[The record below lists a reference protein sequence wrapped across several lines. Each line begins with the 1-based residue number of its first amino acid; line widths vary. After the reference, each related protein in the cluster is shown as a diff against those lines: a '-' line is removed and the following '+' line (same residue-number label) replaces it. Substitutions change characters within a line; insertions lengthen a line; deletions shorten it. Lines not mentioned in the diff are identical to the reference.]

1 MHNQAAR
8 IIGMDHQRFY
18 GRLLRPDFIT
28 SCVEAGMPLERIR
41 AVAQHTTVEGLID
54 YVREAFPWQ

>member
-1 MHNQAAR
+1 
-8 IIGMDHQRFY
+8 MDHQRFY